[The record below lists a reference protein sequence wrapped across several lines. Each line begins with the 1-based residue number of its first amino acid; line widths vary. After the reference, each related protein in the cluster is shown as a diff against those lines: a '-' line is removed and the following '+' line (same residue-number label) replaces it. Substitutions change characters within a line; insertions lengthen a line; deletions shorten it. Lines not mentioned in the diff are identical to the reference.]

1 MEKVEI
7 VLGKETY
14 IAKTAYEEKVFRIYR
29 ELERNPDGDLDGVGH
44 HIASEVEK
52 IIDRYNPSSKTIS
65 AFMDYLNL
73 DCNSLTPEQMQS
85 IRSAY
90 TDLQKIGRYSVR
102 NLSNISYIMNN
113 LKHNLKKEKEGR
125 SFFLLPS
132 GEGKFILTGL
142 TEFCKKIN

>member
-7 VLGKETY
+7 VIGRETY
-14 IAKTAYEEKVFRIYR
+14 IAKTAYEKKVFRIYR
-29 ELERNPDGDLDGVGH
+29 EIERNPDGDLDGVGH
-44 HIASEVEK
+44 CISSEIEK
-52 IIDRYNPSSKTIS
+52 IIHRHNPPSKTIS

-73 DCNSLTPEQMQS
+73 DCNSLTPEQIQA

-102 NLSNISYIMNN
+102 NLSNISYIINN
-113 LKHNLKKEKEGR
+113 LRHNLKEEKEGH

-132 GEGKFILTGL
+132 GEGKFILAGL